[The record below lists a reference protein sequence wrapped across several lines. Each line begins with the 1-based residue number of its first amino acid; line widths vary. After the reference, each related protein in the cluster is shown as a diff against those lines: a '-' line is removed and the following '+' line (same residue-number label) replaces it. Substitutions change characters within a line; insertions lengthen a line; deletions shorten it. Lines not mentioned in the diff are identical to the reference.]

1 MLTYNSSF
9 NPQSPYTPQQRADA
23 LAGLRMQSP
32 YAAYGQNQQDILNA
46 AGDANAASFDVAAS
60 KAASDFDLQKMQTQ
74 QQLALSG
81 LQQMSQAESQQRQL
95 ANSRLGMISPLL
107 QGLFT

>member
-46 AGDANAASFDVAAS
+46 AGDANAAAFDIEAS
-60 KAASDFDLQKMQTQ
+60 KTSIARMQAQ

-81 LQQMSQAESQQRQL
+81 LQQMAQAESQQRQL
-95 ANSRLGMISPLL
+95 ANSRLGMVNPLL

>member
-1 MLTYNSSF
+1 MLTYNSGF
-9 NPQSPYTPQQRADA
+9 NPPAPYTQQQRSDA
-23 LAGLRMQSP
+23 LSGLRMQSP
-32 YAAYGQNQQDILNA
+32 YASYGQHQQDILNA

-60 KAASDFDLQKMQTQ
+60 KAAGDFELQKMQAQ

-81 LQQMSQAESQQRQL
+81 LQQMAQAESQRRQL
-95 ANSRLGMISPLL
+95 ASSRLGTVSPLL